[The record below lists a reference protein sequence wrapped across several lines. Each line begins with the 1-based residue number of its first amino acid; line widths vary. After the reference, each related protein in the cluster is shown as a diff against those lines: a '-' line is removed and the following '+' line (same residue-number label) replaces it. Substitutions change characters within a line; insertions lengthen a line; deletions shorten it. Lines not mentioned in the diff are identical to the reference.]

1 MRFLVVAC
9 ALALI
14 AGCGP
19 SSNSGPDASQAAAC
33 ADGAARLTGTGL
45 CQSEARTLL
54 TADPNVRTPEL
65 EGCTWSIKEVMLPVD
80 EFLLY
85 NAATCGERDT
95 RLAFAG
101 GAHSAEIAYESS
113 AAYGQEATGRALVR
127 LFGVDPDPQGA
138 LIAAIA
144 ETPAAERASCEV
156 QPAQREGLPA
166 DALIIA
172 PNARARARFPAGQ
185 PVVACGP
192 MGVDETKQSYWR
204 VRQGFAWYF
213 DLGAQDPDIDAG
225 NMTIITRGADGAWQ
239 VKS

>member
-33 ADGAARLTGTGL
+33 ADGSVRLAGTRL
-45 CQSEARTLL
+45 CQAEARTLL

-65 EGCTWSIKEVMLPVD
+65 EGCAWSIKEVMLPGD
-80 EFLLY
+80 EALLY
-85 NAATCGERDT
+85 SAATCGERDT
-95 RLAFAG
+95 ALSYAG

-113 AAYGQEATGRALVR
+113 AVYGQEAAGRVLVR
-127 LFGVDPDPQGA
+127 LFGVDPEPQGA
-138 LIAAIA
+138 LTAAIA
-144 ETPAAERASCEV
+144 EAPAGASCEI

-172 PNARARARFPAGQ
+172 PNARARASLPAGQ
-185 PVVACGP
+185 PIVACGP
-192 MGVDETKQSYWR
+192 MGINETKQSYWR

-225 NMTIITRGADGAWQ
+225 NMTIITRGADGVWQ